1 MKKRLIALV
10 SLLLIVVLLFAGCS
24 ENKGDYATNEM
35 SYPQSASS
43 YDMAGGSDGGYYDT
57 PMEGEM
63 EYESVDGVT
72 TDPVGQLNGGAGLK
86 IIYTAYLSVQTK
98 EFQESYDKL
107 LALVEENG
115 GYLQSSNVSGG
126 YTSTTGY
133 YYNRYADLS
142 LRIPAENYKTFLQA
156 TESVGTVTDM
166 SESTDDIT
174 STYID
179 TEARLKT
186 LKAQEER
193 LLELLA
199 EANEM
204 TDLIAIESKLADV
217 RYQIESYQS
226 QMNTYDNLLSY
237 STITVSLQ
245 EVSDIVT
252 PKDTF
257 GQRIV
262 AALKG
267 SFEAVVD
274 FFDGFVI
281 VLIYALPFIAIALV
295 VLFIVLRATKKKRAA
310 NRAMR
315 KQLREKQKSDATMNS
330 PYASSIGIIGA
341 PDDEKATKK
350 KEKDDG
356 DNKNE

>member
-1 MKKRLIALV
+1 MKKRLIALA
-10 SLLLIVVLLFAGCS
+10 SLLLVVTLLFAGCGAD
-24 ENKGDYATNEM
+24 KGNYLSDEADYPLSAP
-35 SYPQSASS
+35 SYGMAGEDGGH
-43 YDMAGGSDGGYYDT
+43 YDMV
-57 PMEGEM
+57 MEGEVS
-63 EYESVDGVT
+63 YEDIDGVT

-86 IIYTAYLSVQTK
+86 IIYTAYLNIQTK

-107 LALVEENG
+107 LSLMEENG
-115 GYLQSSNVSGG
+115 GYLQNSNVSGG

-142 LRIPAENYKTFLQA
+142 VRIPAENYKAFLQA

-179 TEARLKT
+179 TEARLNT

-226 QMNTYDNLLSY
+226 QLNTYNNLLSY
-237 STITVSLQ
+237 STITISLQ

-267 SFEAVVD
+267 SFEAVID

-281 VLIYALPFIAIALV
+281 VLIYALPFIAIALI

-310 NRAMR
+310 NREMR
-315 KQLREKQKSDATMNS
+315 NHLREMQKSDAAMTS
-330 PYASSIGIIGA
+330 PYASSVGIIGA
-341 PDDEKATKK
+341 ADDEKATEKK
-350 KEKDDG
+350 DETGGED
-356 DNKNE
+356 